1 MHCANKTMDYVP
13 TTVNCHCFSFVLRCC
28 MSTACRTKTCMNF
41 VPTNAWLSKT
51 AQDVGMVWVRRD
63 PVWFDFH
70 PYMCLFSVRKPFC
83 VLFWLFLFVVS
94 VQLHPRWKLQEIVA
108 VCWVKVGGSFCL
120 GVLPIAGVGGGLL
133 LTRVLPIASKRVRPE
148 ICPPFVRVLPV
159 NYHETLA
166 FYFLCLAGSS
176 AYPAP
181 VSCGRYAY

>member
-1 MHCANKTMDYVP
+1 
-13 TTVNCHCFSFVLRCC
+13 